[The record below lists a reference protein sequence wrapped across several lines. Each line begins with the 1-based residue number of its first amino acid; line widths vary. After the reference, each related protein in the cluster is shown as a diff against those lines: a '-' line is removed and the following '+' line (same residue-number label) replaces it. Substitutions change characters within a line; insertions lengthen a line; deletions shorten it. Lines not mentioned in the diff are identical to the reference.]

1 MRSEYKLPREH
12 CTYLNGGEP
21 IDPAITG
28 NTKRLTLH
36 SMFAKASGRNPV
48 LLLSTKANVS

>member
-12 CTYLNGGEP
+12 CAYLNGGEP